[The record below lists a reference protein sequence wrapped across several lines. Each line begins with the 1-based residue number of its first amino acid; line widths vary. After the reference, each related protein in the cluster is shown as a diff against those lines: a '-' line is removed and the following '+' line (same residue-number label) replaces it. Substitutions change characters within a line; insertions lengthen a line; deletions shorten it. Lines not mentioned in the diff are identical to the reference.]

1 MLERDNPV
9 VIAGGVL
16 AVVAAA
22 AVAWTLLRPDPDGL
36 REVVTVDAAG
46 DTLVY
51 SGPVRD
57 AIARARIVEAFNSVA
72 VPAPDTMPPSGEEPD
87 ASETTPSRPDSA
99 AIADSLG
106 RDDAGRS
113 AREAAVDALARL
125 YAEDVEPEAM
135 LSALNLAI
143 LDFPPGGAALPTDAA
158 GFIQAAAE
166 VIQRAPDTFVLVVAG
181 HADRGA
187 DAAADLALS
196 DERARAVRDA
206 LVRAGV
212 DEDRLRAEG
221 HGRERTRGDGR
232 PGEGHIFFE
241 LTPREDEPEVEAG
254 EDGTEDRPLEE
265 VPAEPGTADPAD
277 DDATG

>member
-1 MLERDNPV
+1 MLERDSPV

-22 AVAWTLLRPDPDGL
+22 AVAWVLLRPDPDGL

-72 VPAPDTMPPSGEEPD
+72 VQAPDTAAPSEKTPESDEPI
-87 ASETTPSRPDSA
+87 PSRPDSA
-99 AIADSLG
+99 AIADSLE

-125 YAEDVEPEAM
+125 YAEEVEPEAM

-143 LDFPPGGAALPTDAA
+143 LDFPSGSATLPTDAA

-181 HADRGA
+181 HADRGS

-196 DERARAVRDA
+196 EERAAAVREA

-212 DEDRLRAEG
+212 NEERLRAEG

-232 PGEGHIFFE
+232 PGDGHIFFE
-241 LTPREDEPEVEAG
+241 LAPREEAVEDEAGDGGTEEAGTQDTASAEPAG
-254 EDGTEDRPLEE
+254 EDAG
-265 VPAEPGTADPAD
+265 VPTD
-277 DDATG
+277 